1 MTISMS
7 PAEKK
12 AATDSSSLDDD
23 SLKVLEKGDAKK
35 DSSALQ
41 LDLGEELIRYRKKWW
56 QIWWARLFHGALHTD
71 LLQDSGGC
79 AAPTARHPRRRGGM
93 YRPCAVH
100 NI

>member
-7 PAEKK
+7 PAEKNHS
-12 AATDSSSLDDD
+12 TDSSSLDDD
-23 SLKVLEKGDAKK
+23 SLEKGEARK

-56 QIWWARLFHGALHTD
+56 QIWWVPLFHHAPCAD

-79 AAPTARHPRRRGGM
+79 AAATARHPRRRGGM
-93 YRPCAVH
+93 CRPCCVH